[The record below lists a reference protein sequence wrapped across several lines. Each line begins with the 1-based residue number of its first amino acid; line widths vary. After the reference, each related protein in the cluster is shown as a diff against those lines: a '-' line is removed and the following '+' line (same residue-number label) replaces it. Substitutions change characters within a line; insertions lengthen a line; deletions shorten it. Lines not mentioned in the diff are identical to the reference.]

1 MFRLERREGWIGQ
14 VQVREKRRIGQ
25 VQMREHEGRIGQVF
39 RLERR
44 NGWIG
49 QVQVRVDEGRI
60 G

>member
-1 MFRLERREGWIGQ
+1 MFRLERREGC
-14 VQVREKRRIGQ
+14 IGQ
-25 VQMREHEGRIGQVF
+25 VQMREDEGRIGQVF

-60 G
+60 GVPFAIILLP

>member
-1 MFRLERREGWIGQ
+1 MFRLERREGC
-14 VQVREKRRIGQ
+14 IGQ
-25 VQMREHEGRIGQVF
+25 VQMREDEGRIGQVF